1 MCIYISMSIIEKV
14 FKYEVTELPVIKYE
28 DEIWFKAVVVATIL
42 KYRNQRKA
50 VRDHVN
56 PEDKKKLSELMSK
69 SKRNE
74 SFRLKTD
81 PLILKEMCIYISMSI
96 IEKVFKYEENEITVI
111 KCRDKIWFRGK
122 DIAKALG
129 YEKTRNAI
137 LKHVN
142 DDDKSIL
149 EDLRRGPQIRA
160 PFNNEQGG
168 SIFINESGLYS
179 LIFGSKLESA
189 KVFKRWVTSEVLPS
203 IRKTGRYDY
212 CMNHKYSN
220 MLTFKIENETDLHVK
235 VVSFLK
241 KRYTHSL
248 FSVTLGENQ
257 NTAFKRI
264 DSFKKGYLRGSPDLI
279 INNLHKH
286 YTGFCIEFKSPK
298 GNGVLSPDQSMMLR
312 QYQNNGFKI
321 LVSNDYDQIIEQ
333 IIEYFRDVRINLL
346 LKLLSKKIH

>member
-1 MCIYISMSIIEKV
+1 MY
-14 FKYEVTELPVIKYE
+14 
-28 DEIWFKAVVVATIL
+28 D
-42 KYRNQRKA
+42 
-50 VRDHVN
+50 
-56 PEDKKKLSELMSK
+56 PEDKRKLSE

-74 SFRLKTD
+74 LFPLKTD

-96 IEKVFKYEENEITVI
+96 IEKVFHYEENEITVI
-111 KCRDKIWFRGK
+111 KCRDEIWFRGK

-129 YEKTRNAI
+129 YEKTHNAI

-160 PFNNEQGG
+160 PFKNEQGG

-189 KVFKRWVTSEVLPS
+189 KAFKRWVTKDVLPS

-212 CMNHKYSN
+212 CMDHKYSN
-220 MLTFKIENETDLHVK
+220 MLTFKIENEKDLHVK
-235 VVSFLK
+235 VVHFL
-241 KRYTHSL
+241 
-248 FSVTLGENQ
+248 
-257 NTAFKRI
+257 
-264 DSFKKGYLRGSPDLI
+264 KKGYLRGSPDLI

-298 GNGVLSPDQSMMLR
+298 GNGILL
-312 QYQNNGFKI
+312 QYQNNGFKT

-333 IIEYFRDVRINLL
+333 IIEYFRDVRIKCSYCPRRFISRQSLRNHI
-346 LKLLSKKIH
+346 KFVHKIT

>member
-1 MCIYISMSIIEKV
+1 
-14 FKYEVTELPVIKYE
+14 
-28 DEIWFKAVVVATIL
+28 
-42 KYRNQRKA
+42 
-50 VRDHVN
+50 
-56 PEDKKKLSELMSK
+56 MSK
-69 SKRNE
+69 SKRNK
-74 SFRLKTD
+74 SFRLKKD

-96 IEKVFKYEENEITVI
+96 IEKAFKYEENEITVI
-111 KCRDKIWFRGK
+111 KCRDEIWFRGK

-149 EDLRRGPQIRA
+149 EDLRRGPQIKA
-160 PFNNEQGG
+160 PFKNEQGG

-203 IRKTGRYDY
+203 IRKTCRY
-212 CMNHKYSN
+212 NHKYSN

-241 KRYTHSL
+241 KRYPHSL
-248 FSVTLGENQ
+248 FTVTLGENQ
-257 NTAFKRI
+257 DTAFKRI

-312 QYQNNGFKI
+312 QYQNNGFKT

-333 IIEYFRDVRINLL
+333 IIEYFRDVRLL
-346 LKLLSKKIH
+346 CSHCPRQFISPQSLRNHIKFFHKM